1 MQTGTTFYIYCLN
14 LSVKPRNYAT
24 VGYWCTT
31 TVIWLC
37 DAVTNLWISLCAPW
51 TLAMQSISM
60 WNIKGEGIY
69 FKTGSNQ
76 LLPRNRIILSNWS
89 GMFIWILSGQGFVQV
104 WMSWIHINGVVML
117 YWWVKAF
124 VLFRPR
130 IRCCLGSEQR
140 LSQQES
146 ATGNLW
152 VKVQA
157 ESGMIGTFKK
167 PERVIRELKE
177 KTGLRAG

>member
-1 MQTGTTFYIYCLN
+1 MDNHCHLVVRCSDKSLDKLMRTMNSRYAKYFN
-14 LSVKPRNYAT
+14 VKYKRRGYLFQDRFKSIITKVQNYLEQL
-24 VGYWCTT
+24 
-31 TVIWLC
+31 IRLC
-37 DAVTNLWISLCAPW
+37 
-51 TLAMQSISM
+51 
-60 WNIKGEGIY
+60 
-69 FKTGSNQ
+69 
-76 LLPRNRIILSNWS
+76 
-89 GMFIWILSGQGFVQV
+89 IWILSGQGFVQV
-104 WMSWIHINGVVML
+104 WMSWIRINGVAML

-146 ATGNLW
+146 TTGNLW